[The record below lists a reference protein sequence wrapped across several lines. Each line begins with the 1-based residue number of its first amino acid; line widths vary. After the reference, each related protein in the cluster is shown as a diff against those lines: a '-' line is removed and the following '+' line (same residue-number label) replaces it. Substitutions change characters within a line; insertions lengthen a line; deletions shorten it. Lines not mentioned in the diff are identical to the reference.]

1 MSDALIDA
9 ARARDELKSWLL
21 NDAFPLW
28 WNRGIDRENGG
39 FVELIDQNGTAPAVP
54 RRSRVQPRQIYAFTM
69 AGQLGWNGD
78 FHFAVEQGLA
88 FQLDKHRRPDGFFNS
103 LVGPD
108 GATLD
113 DRANLYDQAFALFG
127 LAAAYTVSSRRE
139 ELRRIA
145 FDLREH
151 LRREV
156 ESPGS
161 LDVVGSPLLSSNPFM
176 HLFEACLAWHDAE
189 GDSEWLVIADQ
200 IVRLA
205 MTRFIDPRSGA
216 VREYFDRSLNPAP
229 GIEGRLIDSGHQYEW
244 AWLLLRWCSR
254 AECDD
259 AHDAAMRL
267 IEVGEA
273 HGVDARRGAV
283 MMSLLDDY
291 SVHDPVARLWPQ
303 TERIKAA
310 CIAAVETKDERFWK
324 IASDG
329 IFTLRRYFDTPVRG
343 LWRDRLNVD
352 GAFADEPSPASSFYH
367 IVCAIA
373 ELDRTIASSD
383 WA

>member
-1 MSDALIDA
+1 
-9 ARARDELKSWLL
+9 
-21 NDAFPLW
+21 
-28 WNRGIDRENGG
+28 
-39 FVELIDQNGTAPAVP
+39 VP
-54 RRSRVQPRQIYAFTM
+54 RRSRVQPRQVYAFAM
-69 AGQLGWNGD
+69 AGVLGWNGD
-78 FHFAVEQGLA
+78 FHFAVEQGLS
-88 FQLDKHRRPDGFFNS
+88 FQLEKHRRPDGLFNS

-127 LAAAYTVSSRRE
+127 LAAAYNVSPRRE
-139 ELRRIA
+139 EVRGIA
-145 FDLREH
+145 INLRER

-161 LDVVGSPLLSSNPFM
+161 VDVVATPLLSSNPFM
-176 HLFEACLAWHDAE
+176 HLFEACLAWHEAE

-216 VREYFDRSLNPAP
+216 MREYFDRGLNPAP
-229 GIEGRLIDSGHQYEW
+229 GLEGRLIDSGHQYEW

-259 AHDAAMRL
+259 AHEAAMRL
-267 IEVGEA
+267 ISVGEEQA
-273 HGVDARRGAV
+273 ANARRGV
-283 MMSLLDDY
+283 VVNMLLDDF

-310 CIAAVETKDERFWK
+310 CVAAVETQDDRYWK
-324 IASDG
+324 IALDG
-329 IFTLRRYFDTPVRG
+329 VFALRRYFETPVRG
-343 LWRDRLNVD
+343 LWRDRLNADDTFV
-352 GAFADEPSPASSFYH
+352 DEPAPASSFYH
-367 IVCAIA
+367 IVCAIS

-383 WA
+383 SA